1 MNRLATIQCKITN
14 LLKHWFDFQLKK
26 LTETMDRM
34 AVIDAKKVLK
44 QRLDFLVK
52 EKVET
57 MDGLAIT
64 QGQTIVET
72 TFRFSD

>member
-1 MNRLATIQCKITN
+1 MQDHKFVETLV
-14 LLKHWFDFQLKK
+14 WFPVKKK

-34 AVIDAKKVLK
+34 AIIDAKKVLK

-72 TFRFSD
+72 TFRFSDWRNN

>member
-1 MNRLATIQCKITN
+1 
-14 LLKHWFDFQLKK
+14 
-26 LTETMDRM
+26 MDRM
-34 AVIDAKKVLK
+34 AIIDAKKVLK